1 MAMFLSAIDLSN
13 FAENNNSQKIA
24 KLYGTV
30 RGSDNK
36 RRAGV
41 KVIVVGVETVTNDE
55 GEFSFTKIPEGQY
68 YLFVSDYEYKLLVD
82 NQVVSASSAPR
93 LAYRLAAIETAHQPT
108 PQEGRSQ
115 MDAAMTQLAKALA
128 SSKAAGSET
137 IEGTLLDED
146 RKSTRLNSSH

>member
-1 MAMFLSAIDLSN
+1 MTLFRS
-13 FAENNNSQKIA
+13 
-24 KLYGTV
+24 
-30 RGSDNK
+30 
-36 RRAGV
+36 
-41 KVIVVGVETVTNDE
+41 
-55 GEFSFTKIPEGQY
+55 KIPEWQY
-68 YLFVSDYEYKLLVD
+68 DLFVIDYEYMLLVD